1 MSSVQSF
8 LKQINPSQR
17 YSYVASTGLAALAAQ
32 AFEFVPVSGNY
43 VGNYPPGG
51 MVLATAAGTNGAF
64 SAGLYNAILSA
75 ATTSPG
81 GAQNLFVLR
90 DMGKTVFA
98 PVTTEANVANGSLS
112 SAYGHFRQVQLL
124 APQVVTANQIGGSGA
139 SPFGVFGSSP
149 AYCVYLTFYLQNCVV
164 GDFGSSAAAA
174 VPITNNGHM

>member
-17 YSYVASTGLAALAAQ
+17 YSYVAGTALATLAAQ
-32 AFEFVPVSGNY
+32 AFEFVPVSSNY

-51 MVLATAAGTNGAF
+51 MVLATAAGTNGSL
-64 SAGLYNAILSA
+64 SAGLYNAILNA
-75 ATTSPG
+75 VTTSPG

-98 PVTTEANVANGSLS
+98 PVTNETDVASGSLGNS
-112 SAYGHFRQVQLL
+112 YGHFRQVQLL
-124 APQVVTANQIGGSGA
+124 APQAVTANQIGGSGA
-139 SPFGVFGSSP
+139 STFGVFGSSP

-164 GDFGSSAAAA
+164 GDFGSPLAAA
-174 VPITNNGHM
+174 VPITHGGQM